1 MPALNKNKDLEPVTD
16 LKVAE
21 RYLRYGLE
29 FRQIV
34 DCYIEDANLRFEGT
48 LENVDPKT
56 FVLHLDLTKTCY
68 SQLLRGGIS
77 SVDRPG
83 GEIRLSYSVNEATLF
98 AHTKFQGR
106 TQQRLIVKAEMPM
119 YKLQRRDALR
129 FKITQNHNASVE
141 LLEKEFPLHDIS
153 ATGMSILADTELQE
167 AFKNQALFLKVK
179 MSFLGSHVVNL
190 ELKNILP
197 FGKDGKRVKVGFR
210 FRALNSR
217 IEQLIAKEAY
227 LISSKIWSRWL

>member
-1 MPALNKNKDLEPVTD
+1 MPAPNKDLEPVTD

-34 DCYIEDANLRFEGT
+34 TCYIEDVGLRFEAT

-56 FVLHLDLTKTCY
+56 LVLHLDLSKEWY
-68 SQLLRGGIS
+68 AKLLRGGIT
-77 SVDRPG
+77 SVDRPN

-106 TQQRLIVKAEMPM
+106 TQKRLIVKAEMPM

-129 FKITQNHNASVE
+129 FKVTKAHNGSLVIGE
-141 LLEKEFPLHDIS
+141 NEFLLNDIS
-153 ATGMSILADTELQE
+153 ATGLSILAEVEHEE
-167 AFKNQALFLKVK
+167 AFKNQPLYPKVK
-179 MSFLGSHVVNL
+179 MKFLGSTHEVNL
-190 ELKNILP
+190 ELRSVLP
-197 FGKDGKRVKVGFR
+197 FGKDGKKVKVGFR
-210 FRALNSR
+210 FRGLTTQ
-217 IEQLIAKEAY
+217 IEQMIAREAY
-227 LISSKIWSRWL
+227 LVSSKIWSRWL